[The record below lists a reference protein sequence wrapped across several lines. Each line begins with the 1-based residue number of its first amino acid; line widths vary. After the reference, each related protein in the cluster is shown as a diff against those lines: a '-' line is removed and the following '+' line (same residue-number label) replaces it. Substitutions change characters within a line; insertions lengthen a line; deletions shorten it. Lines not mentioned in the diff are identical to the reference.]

1 MTPLPEQPRLFV
13 AVELD
18 GDVQQAL
25 NRLQHDLQRH
35 RLLGLRWVRP
45 EGVHLTLKF
54 LGETPRDKVA
64 SVVEALSSS
73 TAGVA
78 PHELSLG
85 TLGTFGS
92 RNAPRV
98 LWVDLEGDLALLLRL
113 QEQVERAL
121 RALGFP
127 AENRRFSPHLT
138 LARVRPEDAR
148 AVAEPLAGA
157 IAAVTA
163 PSARINVRELS
174 LMLSKLG
181 PGGAVYTRL
190 EAFPLTA

>member
-1 MTPLPEQPRLFV
+1 VTPLPEQPRLFV

-18 GDVQQAL
+18 GDVRQAL

-35 RLLGLRWVRP
+35 HLTGMRWVRP

-54 LGETPRDKVA
+54 LGETPREGVA
-64 SVVEALSSS
+64 SITEALSTS

-85 TLGTFGS
+85 KLGTFGS

-98 LWVDLEGDLALLLRL
+98 LWVDLEGDLEALLRL

-121 RALGFP
+121 TPLGFP
-127 AENRRFSPHLT
+127 RDRRSPHLT
-138 LARVRPEDAR
+138 WHASAPR
-148 AVAEPLAGA
+148 AHGPWPSPGRRDNV
-157 IAAVTA
+157 VTA
-163 PSARINVRELS
+163 PS
-174 LMLSKLG
+174 
-181 PGGAVYTRL
+181 TRSRCGS
-190 EAFPLTA
+190 FPDASGSASAAPHAAGSVPADGLTSM